1 MIYFYFVFISKSE
14 SKQKLA
20 VHLVKSMVLLV
31 VIYGCE
37 SWTIKKAERQR
48 IDAFELWC

>member
-1 MIYFYFVFISKSE
+1 MTNLDSISKSRDII
-14 SKQKLA
+14 LVTN

-37 SWTIKKAERQR
+37 IWTIKKTEH
-48 IDAFELWC
+48 